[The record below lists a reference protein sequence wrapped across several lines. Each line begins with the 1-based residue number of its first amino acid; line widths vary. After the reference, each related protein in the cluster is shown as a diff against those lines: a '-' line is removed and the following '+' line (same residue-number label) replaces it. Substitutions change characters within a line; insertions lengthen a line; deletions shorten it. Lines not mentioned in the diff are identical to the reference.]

1 MFDVGF
7 WEISLILV
15 LALLVLGPE
24 RLPVAARKVGYWLGK
39 GRRYIEGVKYE
50 VGKELDSAELKR
62 LLHNQSIQIEELQN
76 KFSQGTNEINNDV
89 QNVFETDE
97 VEGRS
102 ESQYEILEEDDDEM
116 DDEYDDEID
125 QPVKEVVDKS
135 Q

>member
-24 RLPVAARKVGYWLGK
+24 RLPGAARKVGYWVGK
-39 GRRYIEGVKYE
+39 GRRYIEGVKHE

-62 LLHNQSIQIEELQN
+62 LLHNQSVQIEELQN
-76 KFSQGTNEINNDV
+76 KINQGADEIGSELNTAID
-89 QNVFETDE
+89 TGKDE
-97 VEGRS
+97 KKS
-102 ESQYEILEEDDDEM
+102 EPEYEIIEEDDDM
-116 DDEYDDEID
+116 DDEEIHD
-125 QPVKEVVDKS
+125 SSRSATDKT